1 MRLPV
6 YKEVRNAVGLIV
18 LCIILFFAIKAALE
32 FHAKREERREKER
45 QEQEISQFIQTRL
58 DSANQDDKTDPFGDD
73 NIVRVL
79 LIGLDKRVGQTS
91 AHCDAIQLFEINKE
105 TNTVSITAV
114 PRGTYSPL
122 PPGKGTTSSDY
133 YVSNACGLGGIEYG
147 IKQIESILGQ
157 QADYLAFVGF
167 SEALGV
173 FRTLKLPTTETLEWL
188 RHRQGYAIGEPQR
201 AHNHSTFLKKMLVDY
216 LPTQNSAIDTPLQY
230 LIYNI
235 IETDLSFSQ
244 TQQIIDALIAMELS
258 IKPERI
264 TLAMKPF
271 YSVQDIAYDPTTLDE
286 YRHRMFDPISN
297 RLSQKDFTQLTTEE
311 IQAQIVASIEEKKND
326 AEFMAWAWEN
336 DVWHQIQDETIREE
350 IHHRLF
356 TTHLSTLPDV
366 ATKQQAIADYIL
378 EMDYLG
384 LTQWSDKGKALL
396 SELLN
401 TKE

>member
-1 MRLPV
+1 MHLPT
-6 YKEVRNAVGLIV
+6 YKTVRNTLLLIL
-18 LCIILFFAIKAALE
+18 LCVVLFFAIKAVLD
-32 FHAKREERREKER
+32 FHAKREERKEKER

-58 DSANQDDKTDPFGDD
+58 DSANQDDETDPFGDD

-105 TNTVSITAV
+105 ANTVSITAV
-114 PRGTYSPL
+114 PRGTYSPI
-122 PPGKGTTSSDY
+122 PPGKAVTSSDY

-147 IKQIESILGQ
+147 IKQIEHILDQ
-157 QADYLAFVGF
+157 KTDYLVFAGF

-201 AHNHSTFLKKMLVDY
+201 AHNHSTFLKKMIVDHV
-216 LPTQNSAIDTPLQY
+216 PTKDSAIDTPLQY

-258 IKPERI
+258 TKPERI

-271 YSVQDIAYDPTTLDE
+271 YAVQDIPYDPTTLDE
-286 YRHRMFDPISN
+286 YRHRMFDPISSH
-297 RLSQKDFTQLTTEE
+297 LSKLDFSQMTTEE
-311 IQAQIVASIEEKKND
+311 IQAQIVTSIEEKKND
-326 AEFMAWAWEN
+326 AEFMSWAWEN
-336 DVWHQIQDETIREE
+336 NLWHQIQDETIREE
-350 IHHRLF
+350 IHYTLF
-356 TTHLSTLPDV
+356 MTHLATLEEST
-366 ATKQQAIADYIL
+366 TQQQAIADYVL

-384 LTQWSDKGKALL
+384 LTQWSEKGKALL
-396 SELLN
+396 NTLLN

>member
-6 YKEVRNAVGLIV
+6 YKEVRNAAGLIV

-58 DSANQDDKTDPFGDD
+58 DSANQDDETDPFGDD

-122 PPGKGTTSSDY
+122 PPGKAVTSSDY

-157 QADYLAFVGF
+157 QADYLVFVGF

-173 FRTLKLPTTETLEWL
+173 FRTLKLPTVETLEWL

-201 AHNHSTFLKKMLVDY
+201 AHNHSTFLKKMIVDHI
-216 LPTQNSAIDTPLQY
+216 PTKDSAIDTPLQY

-244 TQQIIDALIAMELS
+244 TQQIVDALIAMELS
-258 IKPERI
+258 TKPERI

-271 YSVQDIAYDPTTLDE
+271 YAVQDIAYDPTTLDE
-286 YRHRMFDPISN
+286 YRHRMFDPISK
-297 RLSQKDFTQLTTEE
+297 RLSEKDFTQLTTEE
-311 IQAQIVASIEEKKND
+311 IQAQIIASIEEKKND
-326 AEFMAWAWEN
+326 MEFMSWAWEN
-336 DVWHQIQDETIREE
+336 NLWHQIQDETIREE
-350 IHHRLF
+350 IHYTLF
-356 TTHLSTLPDV
+356 TTYLSTLPDI
-366 ATKQQAIADYIL
+366 AAKQQAIADYIL

-384 LTQWSDKGKALL
+384 LIQWSEKGKMLL
-396 SELLN
+396 SDLLN
-401 TKE
+401 KKE

>member
-1 MRLPV
+1 MRIPTRKTIRDTLGIILLFV
-6 YKEVRNAVGLIV
+6 
-18 LCIILFFAIKAALE
+18 ILFFSIKAALE

-45 QEQEISQFIQTRL
+45 QEQEVTQFIQTRL
-58 DSANQDDKTDPFGDD
+58 DAANQENDADPFGDD
-73 NIVRVL
+73 NIVHVL

-105 TNTVSITAV
+105 TNTVNITAV

-157 QADYLAFVGF
+157 QADYLVFVGF

-173 FRTLKLPTTETLEWL
+173 FRTLKLPTVETLEWL

-216 LPTQNSAIDTPLQY
+216 LPAQDSAIDTPLQY

-258 IKPERI
+258 TKPERI

-271 YSVQDIAYDPTTLDE
+271 YAVQDIAYDPTTLDE
-286 YRHRMFDPISN
+286 YRHRMFDPISS
-297 RLSQKDFTQLTTEE
+297 RLSKKDFTQLTTEE

-336 DVWHQIQDETIREE
+336 DVWHQIQDEAIREE
-350 IHHRLF
+350 IHYTLF
-356 TTHLSTLPDV
+356 TTYLSTLSDV
-366 ATKQQAIADYIL
+366 TAKQQAIADYIL
-378 EMDYLG
+378 ETDYLG

-396 SELLN
+396 SELLS

>member
-1 MRLPV
+1 MRLPT
-6 YKEVRNAVGLIV
+6 YKEIRNTLG
-18 LCIILFFAIKAALE
+18 IILLFITLFFAIKAALE

-45 QEQEISQFIQTRL
+45 QEQEISQFIQSRL
-58 DSANQDDKTDPFGDD
+58 DTVNQDDETDPFGDD

-91 AHCDAIQLFEINKE
+91 AHCDAIQLFEIDK
-105 TNTVSITAV
+105 TNNTIKITAV

-122 PPGKGTTSSDY
+122 PPGKAVTSSDY

-147 IKQIESILGQ
+147 IKQIEYILGQ
-157 QADYLAFVGF
+157 KTDYLVFAGF

-201 AHNHSTFLKKMLVDY
+201 AHNHSTFLKKMMVDHV
-216 LPTQNSAIDTPLQY
+216 PTKNSAIDTPLQY

-258 IKPERI
+258 TKPERI

-271 YSVQDIAYDPTTLDE
+271 YAVQDIPYDPNTLDE
-286 YRHRMFDPISN
+286 YRHRMFDPISSH
-297 RLSQKDFTQLTTEE
+297 LSKLDFSQMTTEQ

-326 AEFMAWAWEN
+326 IEFMSWAWEN
-336 DVWHQIQDETIREE
+336 NLWHQVQDETIREE
-350 IHHRLF
+350 IHYTLF
-356 TTHLSTLPDV
+356 TTHLSTLSDV
-366 ATKQQAIADYIL
+366 ATKQQAIADYTL

-384 LTQWSDKGKALL
+384 LIQWGENGR
-396 SELLN
+396 ELLKQLLI
-401 TKE
+401 TP